1 MSAVHRIHSTPDDA
15 TLDLWRVAETGDVR
29 ELASVLPRVR
39 DINAQNEHG
48 VTALMRA
55 AQFGHVKMVRALLE
69 HGADAN
75 LKRNDKFTA
84 LALAA
89 FFGHTEIVRALME
102 HGADLQASTRNGTSP
117 QMWATARTF
126 NEVADQLEKPAPV
139 EKAVPVE
146 RLRPR
151 TQPQPAPAPLVA
163 ATPVESA
170 VSTNPVVRATM
181 KAAEVRT
188 LKDPPEIWDLVHEV
202 PRGFDARS
210 AFVTRLKSTKTG
222 LAVSLAVL
230 IVLAGAGVV
239 GVMALRGVQA
249 RIDQSSAITTKQ
261 PVTTKQPAAAT
272 MSLPANPQT
281 ENATQPAAVDTSSG
295 LTPLPSLPT
304 AETGVTSVD
313 QPLGYRKPGVR
324 SRFRSQPGERNV
336 TPPVAASAT
345 VQPVAAAPAKVN
357 TETRAEAQ
365 PKAKDSSGLS
375 PQMIAP
381 AKTATPK
388 GKVIQW
394 P

>member
-1 MSAVHRIHSTPDDA
+1 
-15 TLDLWRVAETGDVR
+15 
-29 ELASVLPRVR
+29 
-39 DINAQNEHG
+39 

-139 EKAVPVE
+139 EKAAPVE
-146 RLRPR
+146 KLRPR
-151 TQPQPAPAPLVA
+151 TPPVTQRAPAPLVT
-163 ATPVESA
+163 ATPA
-170 VSTNPVVRATM
+170 VNTVSVDPVVRATM

-210 AFVTRLKSTKTG
+210 AFVTRLKSIKT
-222 LAVSLAVL
+222 SLAFRLAALVVL
-230 IVLAGAGVV
+230 IGAGVV
-239 GVMALRGVQA
+239 GVMVLRGVQA
-249 RIDQSSAITTKQ
+249 RNERSSAGNTKQ
-261 PVTTKQPAAAT
+261 PPPATMNLHTNTARQNNAQPAAADT
-272 MSLPANPQT
+272 PPSSLSPLPPLPA
-281 ENATQPAAVDTSSG
+281 
-295 LTPLPSLPT
+295 
-304 AETGVTSVD
+304 AETSAVISD
-313 QPLGYRKPGVR
+313 QPSGYRKPGLR
-324 SRFRSQPGERNV
+324 SRFGSHRGVQNV
-336 TPPVAASAT
+336 TAEAAAASET
-345 VQPVAAAPAKVN
+345 VQPVAAAPAKPSPQ
-357 TETRAEAQ
+357 TRAESQ
-365 PKAKDSSGLS
+365 PKAKDSSALS

-381 AKTATPK
+381 PLKSATPK